1 MEMYRTTSYD
11 IEIKNFEVEKATEK
25 TIWFINS
32 LGKQGRE
39 LRKTDSYQWHE
50 TKQSAIDFLLKK
62 HIEEKH
68 RIEGNLARINAKIEA
83 LKAL

>member
-1 MEMYRTTSYD
+1 MYRTTSYN
-11 IEIKNFEVEKATEK
+11 IKIKNFEVEKATEK

-32 LGKQGRE
+32 LGKQDRE

-50 TKQSAIDFLLKK
+50 TKQAAIDFLLNK
-62 HIEEKH
+62 HIEEKR
-68 RIEGNLARINAKIEA
+68 RIEGNLARVNAKIEA